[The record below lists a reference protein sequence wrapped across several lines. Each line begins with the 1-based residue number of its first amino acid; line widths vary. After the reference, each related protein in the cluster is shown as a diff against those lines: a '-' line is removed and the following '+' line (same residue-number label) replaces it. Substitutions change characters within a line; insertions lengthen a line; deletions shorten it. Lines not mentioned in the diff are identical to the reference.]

1 MTLEGTFKSA
11 TELVRNAG
19 RAYVNAQY
27 PDEFDYYMVSL
38 ELVDSKGDTQTM
50 FTFPILPNSMQYPRV
65 FLNTVGVT
73 ANGIHSVSRLG
84 FNPFDITF
92 SGDFGRSFKVLLQGH
107 EFHAKA
113 FVFDVKNFAHGGK
126 SAAQIK
132 KNIFD
137 PSIKTG
143 FGVCKVL
150 QRLCEKA
157 QELDAYGGLHSLY
170 LYNAAIG
177 ENHLVKVQ
185 SFNLNQS
192 QDRNMIWQYSL
203 TLKAMIP
210 LENITV
216 NPDKT
221 STPVERLAASQI
233 QNRVNRSLSKILD
246 KIPFPVI

>member
-1 MTLEGTFKSA
+1 MTLKG
-11 TELVRNAG
+11 
-19 RAYVNAQY
+19 AYEESKALLSNLGKAAMAAQY
-27 PDEFDYYMVSL
+27 PDEYEYYSITL
-38 ELVDSKGDTQTM
+38 ELVDSKGDTQAM
-50 FTFPILPNSMQYPRV
+50 FTFPVMPNSMQYPRT

-92 SGDFGRSFKVLLQGH
+92 SGDFGRSFKLVLQGH

-113 FVFDVKNFAHGGK
+113 FYYDVKTFATNGK
-126 SAAQIK
+126 TTAEIK

-137 PSIKTG
+137 PAIKTG
-143 FGVCKVL
+143 YGCVKLL
-150 QRLCEKA
+150 QRMVEKA
-157 QELDAYGGLHSLY
+157 QEFDAHGGLHSLY
-170 LYNAAIG
+170 LYNPSIG

-185 SFNLNQS
+185 SFNLTQAV
-192 QDRNMIWQYSL
+192 DRNMIWQYSL

-221 STPVERLAASQI
+221 SNVTERMAASQI
-233 QNRVNRSLSKILD
+233 QNRVNRSLAKILD
-246 KIPFPVI
+246 KSPIPLV